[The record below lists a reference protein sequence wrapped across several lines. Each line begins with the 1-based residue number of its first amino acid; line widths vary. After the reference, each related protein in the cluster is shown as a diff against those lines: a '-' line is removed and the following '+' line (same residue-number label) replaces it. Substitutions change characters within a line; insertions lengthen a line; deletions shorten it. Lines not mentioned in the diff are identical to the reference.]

1 MKLRGNN
8 KFSFKSRNGGKNNRR
23 NAASCI
29 DGGKA
34 AVTGLINVY

>member
-8 KFSFKSRNGGKNNRR
+8 KFSFKSRNGGKKNRR
-23 NAASCI
+23 NASSCI

-34 AVTGLINVY
+34 TVTGLVNVY